1 MEEKKINVVYFFR
14 KPFAGYF
21 SIEELFGFIKS
32 TLPEGIESTSYYLRR
47 HSKGLKQRLLSCI
60 EVINNQGDINHI
72 TGDVHFISFF
82 MHKNKTVLTIH
93 DLEVLKRLKGMQRLI
108 IKLFWYTIPAKRVKY
123 ITVISEFTKQELLKV
138 IKINPE
144 KVVVIHN
151 SISPEIK
158 FTPKPFNSAKP
169 NVLHVGTAHNKN
181 LERLIEAIDGLNVK
195 LTILGQLKE
204 HHLDLLKKHGI
215 EYENYFSLPYSH
227 VIRHYQEADIV
238 SFVSLY
244 EGFGLPIIEANAIGR
259 PVITSNCTSMPEVAG
274 EAALLVN
281 PYDVK
286 EIRQAIQKIIEDDKL
301 RNRLIEYGRK
311 NTERFQPAF
320 IANKYA
326 KLYFKMMNKQRT
338 KI

>member
-32 TLPEGIESTSYYLRR
+32 ALPESIESTSYYLKR

-60 EVINNQGDINHI
+60 EVMDKQGDINHI

-82 MHKNKTVLTIH
+82 MRKSRTVLTIH
-93 DLEVLKRLKGMQRLI
+93 DLEVLKRLKGIQRFI
-108 IKLFWYTIPAKRVKY
+108 IKLFWFTIPAQRVKY
-123 ITVISEFTKQELLKV
+123 ITVISGFTKQELLKV
-138 IKINPE
+138 ISIDPE

-151 SISPEIK
+151 SISPDIK
-158 FTPKPFNSAKP
+158 FTPKPFNSDKP
-169 NVLHVGTAHNKN
+169 NILHVGTAHNKN

-195 LTILGQLKE
+195 LTVLGQLKD
-204 HHLDLLKKHGI
+204 HHLELLRNHDI

-227 VIRHYQEADIV
+227 VIKQYQEADIV

-259 PVITSNCTSMPEVAG
+259 PVITSDCTSMPEVAG
-274 EAALLVN
+274 NAALIVD
-281 PYDVK
+281 PYDVHK
-286 EIRQAIQKIIEDDKL
+286 IRQGIISIINDNAL
-301 RNRLIEYGRK
+301 RNILIENGRI
-311 NTERFQPAF
+311 NVERFKPSF
-320 IANKYA
+320 IAGKYA
-326 KLYFKMMNKQRT
+326 DLYLKMMKS
-338 KI
+338 

>member
-32 TLPEGIESTSYYLRR
+32 ALPESIESTSYYLKR

-60 EVINNQGDINHI
+60 EVMDKQGDINHI

-82 MHKNKTVLTIH
+82 MRKSRTVLTIH
-93 DLEVLKRLKGMQRLI
+93 DLEVLKRLKGIQRFI
-108 IKLFWYTIPAKRVKY
+108 IKLFWFTIPAKRVKF

-138 IKINPE
+138 INIDPE

-151 SISPEIK
+151 SISPDIK
-158 FTPKPFNSAKP
+158 FAPKSFNSEKP
-169 NVLHVGTAHNKN
+169 NILHVGTAHNKN

-195 LTILGQLKE
+195 LTVLGQLKD
-204 HHLDLLKKHGI
+204 HHLELLQKHGI
-215 EYENYFSLPYSH
+215 EYQNYFSLPYSH
-227 VIRHYQEADIV
+227 VIKQYQEADIV

-274 EAALLVN
+274 DAAVIVN
-281 PYDVK
+281 PYDVQ
-286 EIRQAIQKIIEDDKL
+286 EIRNAIVKLIEDETL
-301 RNRLIEYGRK
+301 RTRLIENGRK
-311 NTERFQPAF
+311 NTERFQPSF
-320 IANKYA
+320 IAGRYA
-326 KLYFKMMNKQRT
+326 GLYFRMMNE
-338 KI
+338 